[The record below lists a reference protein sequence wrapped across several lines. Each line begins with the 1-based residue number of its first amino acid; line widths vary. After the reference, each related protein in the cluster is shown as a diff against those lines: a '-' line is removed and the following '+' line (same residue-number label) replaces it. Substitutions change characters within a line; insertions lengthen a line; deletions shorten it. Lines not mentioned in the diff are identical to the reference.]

1 MSDKLRPPIP
11 TRRLP
16 TPPPKIPTQKQWHLA
31 IIPAIAPPIPPSLT
45 PVLSRIDA
53 DLTKYEQAFTPMAK
67 RNLTVALAGLAEA
80 FVKAWKLVRPNQ
92 PVPKPVLDL
101 QAATKALGAVPNM
114 TAGRYKSARCIGWA
128 VKTGKFEKVLV
139 EEAGKDKDWLVA
151 YEGDMSDRT
160 DRTNRVGRM
169 IKAIQDAYTLNA
181 GDHFGPSESECL
193 KIFMAPEFF
202 FRGRHGAYLLG
213 AVSQI
218 LPDIRTEINQ
228 SRYADWL
235 FVLGTAI
242 GASLVEATS
251 CKTCKRT
258 TGFTVVGGKSRCP
271 VHGDTLE
278 TVPVGAMI
286 DNVALVQKG
295 GESDDKNTYV
305 VAKEYV
311 SHIDFRRATSGVN
324 PATGRG
330 VMGAWNVDRN
340 IEVLGAKRTVLPP
353 TGSSDVGSQGASKFD
368 DERMGGSI
376 FTIDG
381 IRFGLEICLD
391 HYKKRLDPGD
401 GVKVQLIPSAGAS
414 IHHFGCMPGGIAF
427 NVDGG
432 KPHASMRVNEGG
444 KAVDACTGGIYPG
457 ASPLGMA
464 RVMKIKPLDGGDGT
478 LVKFAQQ
485 SLP

>member
-1 MSDKLRPPIP
+1 MSDKIRPPIP
-11 TRRLP
+11 TRPLP
-16 TPPPKIPTQKQWHLA
+16 PTPPKIPTRSQWRLA
-31 IIPAIAPPIPPSLT
+31 IIPAIAPPIPVSLK
-45 PVLSRIDA
+45 PVLDRIDA

-67 RNLTVALAGLAEA
+67 RNLTVALAGYAEA
-80 FVKAWKLVRPNQ
+80 FVKAWKLVRATQ

-101 QAATKALGAVPNM
+101 QAATKALGAVPNT
-114 TAGRYKSARCIGWA
+114 TAGRYKSVRCIGWA

-151 YEGDMSDRT
+151 YDGDASDRT
-160 DRTNRVGRM
+160 DRANRVARM
-169 IKAIQDAYTLNA
+169 IKAIQDAYAFNA
-181 GDHFGPSESECL
+181 GDHVGPSESECL

-218 LPDIRTEINQ
+218 LPDIRMEINQ
-228 SRYADWL
+228 PRYADWL

-242 GASLVEATS
+242 GASLVDATS

-278 TVPVGAMI
+278 TIPVGAMI

-295 GESDDKNTYV
+295 GESDEKNTYV

-324 PATGRG
+324 PVTGRG
-330 VMGAWNVDRN
+330 VMGAWSVDRN
-340 IEVLGAKRTVLPP
+340 IEVLDAKRTVLPP
-353 TGSSDVGSQGASKFD
+353 TGSRDVGSQGDSKFD
-368 DERMGGSI
+368 DERMGGAI

-391 HYKKRLDPGD
+391 HYKKRLAVGN

-414 IHHFGCMPGGIAF
+414 IDHFGCMPGGIAF

-432 KPHASMRVNEGG
+432 KPHAAMRVNEG
-444 KAVDACTGGIYPG
+444 KAVDACTGGTYPG

-464 RVMKIKPLDGGDGT
+464 RVLKTKAVGNDDGT
-478 LVKFAQQ
+478 LVKFTQQ
-485 SLP
+485 PLP